1 MEEQLPEPCYRCY
14 FCHIISA
21 LHILAHMLEGDR
33 GVSKLVSISKI
44 KLKKKKISISTS
56 STCSFLSF
64 LSGEFVLVGVML
76 DFR

>member
-44 KLKKKKISISTS
+44 KLKKKNQYLH
-56 STCSFLSF
+56 FFYMLLSLLPKWGICAGGGNAGF
-64 LSGEFVLVGVML
+64 
-76 DFR
+76 

>member
-33 GVSKLVSISKI
+33 GVSKLVSISK
-44 KLKKKKISISTS
+44 KKISISTS

>member
-44 KLKKKKISISTS
+44 KLKKKKSVSPLLLHAPFS
-56 STCSFLSF
+56 PS
-64 LSGEFVLVGVML
+64 
-76 DFR
+76 